1 MANEA
6 VIVEKLG
13 EVKGGGVRYTC
24 ADANA
29 ISKGTLLWFSDPKT
43 ISGAE
48 VKPLNS
54 VAAPAAGI
62 ANTAK
67 EASDGQVTLG
77 VDTDGIYDLLHNGG
91 ANITAGQLVKLS
103 GQNMIAP
110 ITLAVDIVSGLVL
123 GKALEDSDGT
133 AAKTIQVKLVM
144 L

>member
-43 ISGAE
+43 ISGAA
-48 VKPLNS
+48 VVLTT
-54 VAAPAAGI
+54 AAPAAGI